1 MKLGG
6 RERMD
11 DGAALEELFAHLPVT
26 ADWTVGF
33 LTAVCTGPD
42 AIAPAVWIPEIVPD
56 GAFDEDPTARAKVD
70 TAGAPLRRGRR
81 DATNDAR
88 DHLPR
93 GRQARLGGR
102 RLLPGY
108 VRGARLHET
117 WRNDEAA
124 TKKLLPF
131 AALAKETV
139 DAVDADGN
147 AVTDVEA
154 WTTAQRE
161 HLGGHVAGLHAY
173 WQSKRQVVH
182 TTPKVGRNDPC
193 PCGSGKKHK
202 KCCLAK
208 QG

>member
-11 DGAALEELFAHLPVT
+11 DGAALEELFAQLPVT

-42 AIAPAVWIPEIVPD
+42 GISPALWIPEIVPE
-56 GAFDEDPTARAKVD
+56 GAFDDDPTARAKVE
-70 TAGAPLRRGRR
+70 L
-81 DATNDAR
+81 
-88 DHLPR
+88 L
-93 GRQARLGGR
+93 ARLYGACGETLR
-102 RLLPGY
+102 TTPEIICPEPDKPAQEAVDFCRGY
-108 VRGARLHET
+108 VHGARMHET

-131 AALAKETV
+131 EALAKENV
-139 DAVDADGN
+139 P
-147 AVTDVEA
+147 EE
-154 WTTAQRE
+154 RE
-161 HLGGHVAGLHAY
+161 RLGGYVAELHTY
-173 WQSKRQVVH
+173 WKSKRQVVN

>member
-42 AIAPAVWIPEIVPD
+42 AIAPALWIPAIMPE
-56 GAFDEDPTARAKVD
+56 GAFDDDPAARAKVD
-70 TAGAPLRRGRR
+70 L
-81 DATNDAR
+81 
-88 DHLPR
+88 L
-93 GRQARLGGR
+93 ARLYGAVGET
-102 RLLPGY
+102 LGTSPEIICPEPDKPEQEAVDFCSGY
-108 VRGARLHET
+108 LRGARMHET
-117 WRNDEAA
+117 WRDDETA
-124 TKKLLPF
+124 TRKLLPF
-131 AALAKETV
+131 AALAKEA
-139 DAVDADGN
+139 DA
-147 AVTDVEA
+147 EA
-154 WTTAQRE
+154 WTTTQRE
-161 HLGGHVAGLHAY
+161 RLGSYVAELRVY

>member
-33 LTAVCTGPD
+33 LTGVCTGPD
-42 AIAPAVWIPEIVPD
+42 AIEPTAWIPEIVPE
-56 GAFDEDPTARAKVD
+56 GAFDEDPAARAKVE
-70 TAGAPLRRGRR
+70 L
-81 DATNDAR
+81 
-88 DHLPR
+88 L
-93 GRQARLGGR
+93 ARLYGAVGETLR
-102 RLLPGY
+102 TTPEIICPEPDKPAQEAVDFCTGY
-108 VRGARLHET
+108 VRGAGMHEK
-117 WRNDEAA
+117 WRNDA
-124 TKKLLPF
+124 TATEKLLPF
-131 AALAKETV
+131 EALSK
-139 DAVDADGN
+139 DG
-147 AVTDVEA
+147 ASAGE
-154 WTTAQRE
+154 RE
-161 HLGGHVAGLHAY
+161 RLGSYVAELHAY

-208 QG
+208 QSGA

>member
-11 DGAALEELFAHLPVT
+11 DGAALAELFAELPVS

-33 LTAVCTGPD
+33 LTGVCTGPD
-42 AIAPAVWIPEIVPD
+42 PIAPAVWIPEIVPQ
-56 GAFDEDPTARAKVD
+56 GAFDEDPAARAKVD
-70 TAGAPLRRGRR
+70 TL
-81 DATNDAR
+81 
-88 DHLPR
+88 
-93 GRQARLGGR
+93 ARLYGAVGETLR
-102 RLLPGY
+102 TTPEIICPEADKPASEAEDFCRGY
-108 VRGARLHET
+108 VRGARLHEA
-117 WRNDEAA
+117 WRNDETA
-124 TKKLLPF
+124 TQKLLPF

-147 AVTDVEA
+147 PVADVEA

-161 HLGGHVAGLHAY
+161 LLGRHVAGLHAY

-202 KCCLAK
+202 KCCLVK

>member
-11 DGAALEELFAHLPVT
+11 DGAALEELFAQLPVT

-42 AIAPAVWIPEIVPD
+42 AIVPAVWIAEVVPE
-56 GAFDEDPTARAKVD
+56 GAFDDDPAARAKVD
-70 TAGAPLRRGRR
+70 TL
-81 DATNDAR
+81 
-88 DHLPR
+88 
-93 GRQARLGGR
+93 ARLYGAVGETLR
-102 RLLPGY
+102 TTPEIICPEPDKPASEAEDFCGGY
-108 VRGARLHET
+108 VRGARLHAT
-117 WRNDEAA
+117 WRNDEVA

-131 AALAKETV
+131 AALAKESV

-147 AVTDVEA
+147 PVTDVEA

-161 HLGGHVAGLHAY
+161 GLGSYVAGLHAY
-173 WQSKRQVVH
+173 WQAKRQVVH

-208 QG
+208 QS